1 MLPPGNQEDTNGVS
15 PLLRLPVA
23 DVIEATPPGG
33 PPPAGA
39 GRFAAGK
46 VPFTPV
52 DSGIDG
58 RSSATSEHG
67 ANEMAEPHVPRT
79 WWEVCPVVALSAST
93 GVTVVELPMLH
104 VSQDAPKVP
113 QVALVTVPL
122 PPPPPD

>member
-1 MLPPGNQEDTNGVS
+1 
-15 PLLRLPVA
+15 VA

-58 RSSATSEHG
+58 RSPATSEHG
-67 ANEMAEPHVPRT
+67 ANDVAEPHVPRT
-79 WWEVCPVVALSAST
+79 WWEVCPVVAVRFNT
-93 GVTVVELPMLH
+93 GVTVVLLPNEQ
-104 VSQDAPKVP
+104 VSQLTPKELL
-113 QVALVTVPL
+113 QDTLVTVP
-122 PPPPPD
+122 PPPD